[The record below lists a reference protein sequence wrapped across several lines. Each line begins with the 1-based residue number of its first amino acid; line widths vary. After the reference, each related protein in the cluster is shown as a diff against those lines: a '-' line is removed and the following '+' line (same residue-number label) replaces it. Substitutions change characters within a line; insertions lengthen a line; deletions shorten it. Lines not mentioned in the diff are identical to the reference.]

1 MSWILY
7 FIYLLLLIWAIQ
19 KSHFFEAPGIEKKWL
34 ITVFLTKI
42 AGGFTLFVIYNYF
55 YSPRSAC
62 DIFNYFDDGLIIHN
76 ALFQNPM
83 DYLRMITG
91 IGSSEPH
98 LMQYYD
104 TCNFWLKGF
113 NYGLPNDN
121 HIIIRLNAILC
132 LISMGNFHI
141 HNMIFGFLGFVGLWA
156 IYKSFARDLS
166 HKRTLLLLA
175 VFFFPSV
182 WLWTSGA
189 TKESF
194 LIFAFGLFIYN
205 YRNMLAKPHLSNIL
219 GVFVCIWL
227 LMMSKFYVLM
237 AALPSL
243 AAIFWIKRKPK
254 AALLKFVA
262 MHVCIFC
269 VAWLSKFITQV
280 DLFQVICNKQHD
292 FIMMSQSMTVGSY
305 IQLPELKNGLRDIV
319 ANAPASFARTLLR
332 PTIFE
337 GGSLTMIGASLE
349 NALIILALLATL
361 FFVRLRNM
369 AQPEVW
375 CCLSFITILFVL
387 IGLTTPVL
395 GALVRY
401 KVPALPFLG
410 ILLLLLTDDTRIQPL
425 EKWLSDK
432 LKGRKQAAKN
442 KIR

>member
-1 MSWILY
+1 MSLILY

-34 ITVFLTKI
+34 VAVFLTKI
-42 AGGFTLFVIYNYF
+42 AGGFALFVIYNYF

-91 IGSSEPH
+91 IGGSDPH
-98 LMQYYD
+98 LMQYYE
-104 TCNFWLKGF
+104 TCNFWLKSF

-121 HIIIRLNAILC
+121 HIIIRLNAVLC

-156 IYKSFARDLS
+156 IYKSFARDLA
-166 HKRTLLLLA
+166 HKRTLMLLA

-182 WLWTSGA
+182 WFWTSGA

-205 YRNMLAKPHLSNIL
+205 YRNMLAKPRVGNII
-219 GVFVCIWL
+219 GVIVCVL
-227 LMMSKFYVLM
+227 MLMMSKFYVLL

-243 AAIFWIKRKPK
+243 TALFWIKRKPK

-262 MHVCIFC
+262 MHIGVFC
-269 VAWLSKFITQV
+269 VAWISKFITQI

-292 FIMMSQSMTVGSY
+292 FIMMAQSMTVGSY
-305 IQLPELKNGLRDIV
+305 IQLPELTNGLRDIV
-319 ANAPASFARTLLR
+319 ANAPDSFARALLR

-337 GGSLTMIGASLE
+337 GGSLTMVAAGIE
-349 NALIILALLATL
+349 NALIVLILVATL
-361 FFVRLRNM
+361 FFVRLRNLNL
-369 AQPEVW
+369 PEVW
-375 CCLSFITILFVL
+375 CCTSFIVILFVL

-410 ILLLLLTDDTRIQPL
+410 ILLLLITDDERVQVL
-425 EKWLSDK
+425 DKWLAGK
-432 LKGRKQAAKN
+432 LKGKK
-442 KIR
+442 